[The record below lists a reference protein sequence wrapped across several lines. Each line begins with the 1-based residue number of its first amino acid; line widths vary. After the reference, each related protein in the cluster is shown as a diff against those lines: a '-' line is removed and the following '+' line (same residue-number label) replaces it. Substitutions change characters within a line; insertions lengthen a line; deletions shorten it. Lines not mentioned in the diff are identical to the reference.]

1 MITTFGSR
9 LKELR
14 MERGVRQDDLA
25 ELMGVMFGTVS
36 KWERDIRKP
45 DLPMLDKL
53 FEEFKVPLGYLLGK
67 DVPRTVD
74 EPAEAEQCIWSVSD
88 EDVTRTDFAISMAQ
102 LSEETRRIVYATIN
116 AAYKRDEAA
125 GLLKPRDE
133 LSIQIRHELVREDSA

>member
-14 MERGVRQDDLA
+14 MERGIRQDDLA
-25 ELMGVMFGTVS
+25 ELMGVTVGTVS

-45 DLPMLDKL
+45 DFPMLDKL
-53 FEEFKVPLGYLLGK
+53 CDEFKVTIGYLLGE
-67 DVPRTVD
+67 DESRTLD
-74 EPAEAEQCIWSVSD
+74 KKAETDNCMWSMSD
-88 EDVTRTDFAISMAQ
+88 EDMTLTDFALSMAQ
-102 LSEETRRIVYATIN
+102 LSEETRRIVYATIS

-133 LSIQIRHELVREDSA
+133 ILVVIRHKLIREDST

>member
-14 MERGVRQDDLA
+14 MERGIRQDDLA
-25 ELMGVMFGTVS
+25 ELMGVTFGTVS

-45 DLPMLDKL
+45 DLPMLDKPC
-53 FEEFKVPLGYLLGK
+53 EEFKVPLGYRLGE

-133 LSIQIRHELVREDSA
+133 LSIQIRHKLVREDSA